1 MEYRYYTGEVV
12 KKGDLVRMPTNETW
26 ILEGYVQELLEA
38 GSEDAKS
45 FGLPQGGILLCFD
58 HGGLFAFDSVENEE
72 DLEFIGRGAVGEV
85 DVE

>member
-12 KKGDLVRMPTNETW
+12 KKGDLVRRPANETC
-26 ILEGYVQELLEA
+26 ILHGYVKELLEA

-45 FGLPQGGILLCFD
+45 FGLPQGGLLLCFD
-58 HGGLFAFDSVENEE
+58 HGNLFAFDSVENEE
-72 DLEFIGRGAVGEV
+72 DLEFVGRGAVGEV